1 MDMRAI
7 FDRLMAFDTVSSRP
21 NIDLMQFVR
30 DLLADAGVE
39 VVLIPILRGARPI
52 CLRPSGRPVRAVSC
66 CLGTPM

>member
-39 VVLIPILRGARPI
+39 VVLIPDPAGGKANLFATELHQVDVRP
-52 CLRPSGRPVRAVSC
+52 
-66 CLGTPM
+66 